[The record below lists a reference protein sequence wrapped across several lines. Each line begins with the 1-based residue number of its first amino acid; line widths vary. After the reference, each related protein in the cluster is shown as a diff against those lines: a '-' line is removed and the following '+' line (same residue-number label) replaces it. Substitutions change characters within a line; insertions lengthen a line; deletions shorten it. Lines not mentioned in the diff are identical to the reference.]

1 MTNSLNRR
9 NFLRGS
15 AVVGASTLAAP
26 AIAGGHGTTLKM
38 QAAWGGGIFLENA
51 NSYVQRVN
59 EMSGGSL
66 TIELL
71 PVNSVVKT
79 SQMQDAVHRGVLDAA
94 HYVPAYWYSKS
105 KAASLFGTGPCF
117 GWSSQEVLGWIYY
130 GGGQELF
137 DELMASLGLNV
148 VSFFNSAMPAQPMGW
163 FKEEIKDSS
172 QMKGLKYR
180 TVGLAADVLLEM
192 GMSVVQLP
200 GGEIQPAM
208 KSGLIDAA
216 EFNNPTSDRD
226 FGMQDVSKHY
236 HLGSFHQ
243 SQEFFE
249 VTFNKKKFDALA
261 DEQKAILKYASEA
274 ENSNFYWHNTNRY
287 ANDLDTLRNEQ
298 GVNVY
303 RTPDSVM
310 ADQLKAWDIVV
321 DRISGEDEFFAKV
334 VDSQKAYAKRVMGYL
349 NLNQPDYRRSKIS
362 IAVSSIRMP
371 KERALLNWI
380 HSIESLSQWV
390 GKAFGWCILILTLS
404 VSYEV
409 FVRYVLNSPTV
420 WAFDMMVQMYGALF
434 LMAGAYTLAQ
444 DAHVRGDVLYRLF
457 SVRWQARV
465 DFLLYIIFFFP
476 GMIALFWYG
485 WEIASDSWRYKEVS
499 WNSPARI
506 QIYFFKTLIPVAGV
520 LLMIQGL
527 AEMARCWIAMK
538 TGKWPE
544 RIADVKETEDLLI
557 DGDTN

>member
-1 MTNSLNRR
+1 MTKSLNRR

-38 QAAWGGGIFLENA
+38 QTAFTGIFGENA

-71 PVNSVVKT
+71 PVNAVVKT

-274 ENSNFYWHNTNRY
+274 ENSNFYWHNTNQY
-287 ANDLDTLRNEQ
+287 ANDLETLRNEQ

-310 ADQLKAWDIVV
+310 AEQLKAWDIVV
-321 DRISGEDEFFAKV
+321 DRISAEDPFFAKV

-349 NLNQPDYRRSKIS
+349 NLNHPAYKM
-362 IAVSSIRMP
+362 AY
-371 KERALLNWI
+371 N
-380 HSIESLSQWV
+380 HY
-390 GKAFGWCILILTLS
+390 FG
-404 VSYEV
+404 
-409 FVRYVLNSPTV
+409 
-420 WAFDMMVQMYGALF
+420 
-434 LMAGAYTLAQ
+434 
-444 DAHVRGDVLYRLF
+444 
-457 SVRWQARV
+457 
-465 DFLLYIIFFFP
+465 
-476 GMIALFWYG
+476 
-485 WEIASDSWRYKEVS
+485 
-499 WNSPARI
+499 
-506 QIYFFKTLIPVAGV
+506 
-520 LLMIQGL
+520 
-527 AEMARCWIAMK
+527 
-538 TGKWPE
+538 
-544 RIADVKETEDLLI
+544 
-557 DGDTN
+557 

>member
-1 MTNSLNRR
+1 MSNKMNRR
-9 NFLRGS
+9 KFLRGS
-15 AVVGASTLAAP
+15 AVVGAGALATP
-26 AIAGGHGTTLKM
+26 AIADSHGTTLKM

-51 NSYVQRVN
+51 QSYVNRVN

-71 PVNSVVKT
+71 PVDSVVKT

-105 KAASLFGTGPCF
+105 KTASLFGTGPCF
-117 GWSSQEVLGWIYY
+117 GWSSQEVLGWVYY

-148 VSFFNSAMPAQPMGW
+148 VSFFNSPMPAQPLGW
-163 FKEEIKDSS
+163 FKEQITDVS
-172 QMKGLKYR
+172 QMNGLKYR

-226 FGMQDVSKHY
+226 FGMQDVSKIY
-236 HLGSFHQ
+236 MLASYHQ

-249 VTFNKKKFDALA
+249 VTFNKQKYDALA

-287 ANDLDTLRNEQ
+287 ADDLVKLQEEQ

-310 ADQLKAWDIVV
+310 AAQLEAWDVVV
-321 DRISGEDEFFAKV
+321 DRISAEDEFFAKV
-334 VDSQKAYAKRVMGYL
+334 IESQKAYAKRVMGYL
-349 NLNQPDYRRSKIS
+349 NLNQPDYK
-362 IAVSSIRMP
+362 
-371 KERALLNWI
+371 L
-380 HSIESLSQWV
+380 
-390 GKAFGWCILILTLS
+390 
-404 VSYEV
+404 
-409 FVRYVLNSPTV
+409 
-420 WAFDMMVQMYGALF
+420 
-434 LMAGAYTLAQ
+434 AYN
-444 DAHVRGDVLYRLF
+444 H
-457 SVRWQARV
+457 
-465 DFLLYIIFFFP
+465 
-476 GMIALFWYG
+476 
-485 WEIASDSWRYKEVS
+485 
-499 WNSPARI
+499 
-506 QIYFFKTLIPVAGV
+506 YFA
-520 LLMIQGL
+520 
-527 AEMARCWIAMK
+527 
-538 TGKWPE
+538 
-544 RIADVKETEDLLI
+544 
-557 DGDTN
+557 

>member
-1 MTNSLNRR
+1 MSKSINRR
-9 NFLRGS
+9 KFLHGS
-15 AVVGASTLAAP
+15 AIVGAGALAAP
-26 AIAGGHGTTLKM
+26 AVQAQEGTTLKM

-51 NSYVQRVN
+51 QSYVDRVN
-59 EMSGGSL
+59 SMSGGSL
-66 TIELL
+66 KIELL

-117 GWSSQEVLGWIYY
+117 GWSSQEVLGWVYY

-148 VSFFNSAMPAQPMGW
+148 VSFFNSPMPAQPLGW
-163 FKEEIKDSS
+163 FKEHITDAN

-236 HLGSFHQ
+236 HLASFHQ

-249 VTFNKKKFDALA
+249 VTFNKDKYNALA

-274 ENSNFYWHNTNRY
+274 ENSNFYWHNTKRY
-287 ANDLDTLRNEQ
+287 ADDLVKLRDEQ

-310 ADQLKAWDIVV
+310 AEQLKAWDIVI
-321 DRISGEDEFFAKV
+321 DRISGEEPFFAKV
-334 VDSQKAYAKRVMGYL
+334 VESQKAYAKTVMNYL
-349 NLNQPDYRRSKIS
+349 NLNQPDYKL
-362 IAVSSIRMP
+362 AY
-371 KERALLNWI
+371 K
-380 HSIESLSQWV
+380 HY
-390 GKAFGWCILILTLS
+390 FG
-404 VSYEV
+404 
-409 FVRYVLNSPTV
+409 
-420 WAFDMMVQMYGALF
+420 
-434 LMAGAYTLAQ
+434 
-444 DAHVRGDVLYRLF
+444 
-457 SVRWQARV
+457 
-465 DFLLYIIFFFP
+465 
-476 GMIALFWYG
+476 
-485 WEIASDSWRYKEVS
+485 
-499 WNSPARI
+499 
-506 QIYFFKTLIPVAGV
+506 
-520 LLMIQGL
+520 
-527 AEMARCWIAMK
+527 
-538 TGKWPE
+538 
-544 RIADVKETEDLLI
+544 
-557 DGDTN
+557 